1 MESVSAWIDMIVSF
15 FAGLIHGILSWLG
28 EGWQGVSTLVSSLF
42 FWIIGLLKFIVIFLN
57 SDAFKSWIKI
67 FISLIQAV
75 STPIALVWIA
85 KFITKS
91 TEDEKKEQQKEDKLQ
106 ATLSD
111 YLKQMTTLLLD
122 KELST
127 KDHEDP
133 TARVARVL
141 TITAIKA
148 LDSQRNQQLTNF
160 LYEAKLIQEA
170 EEESNSPLL
179 LQNTNLEG
187 ANLKNANLYG
197 ANLYGASLERAN
209 LEGANLYGANLKVA
223 NLKDANLN
231 GAILYG
237 AKLIVA
243 NLNGAILYG
252 AILYG
257 ASLEGANLN
266 GANLNGANL
275 KDAILYVAKVEQA
288 LFGNNEG
295 IDEKMK
301 ADLIKRGA
309 IFPEESTETDKN

>member
-1 MESVSAWIDMIVSF
+1 MESVGAWIDVMVNF
-15 FAGLIHGILSWLG
+15 LAGLIHGILHWLG
-28 EGWQGVSTLVSSLF
+28 EGWQGISTLVSSLF
-42 FWIIGLLKFIVIFLN
+42 FLFIGLLKSIFSFLN
-57 SDAFKSWIKI
+57 SNVFKSWIKI

-75 STPIALVWIA
+75 STPIALIGIA
-85 KFITKS
+85 WFVTKKAE
-91 TEDEKKEQQKEDKLQ
+91 EDKKEQQKEDKLQ

-170 EEESNSPLL
+170 EKESNSPLL

-187 ANLKNANLYG
+187 ANLKDANLYG
-197 ANLYGASLERAN
+197 ANLYGASLEGAN

-243 NLNGAILYG
+243 NLNGANLED

-257 ASLEGANLN
+257 ASLERASLED
-266 GANLNGANL
+266 ANLNGANL
-275 KDAILYVAKVEQA
+275 KDAILYVAKVEKA

-295 IDEKMK
+295 IDEDMK

-309 IFPEESTETDKN
+309 IFLEESIETDKT